1 MKFKAELEQILTSEV
16 RKKKPE
22 ISHVSVSFDE
32 QFAIYNEDARY
43 TLRRLSAAAKHFLDT
58 GDPESIKQH
67 GLFM

>member
-1 MKFKAELEQILTSEV
+1 VKFKAELEQILTSEV
-16 RKKKPE
+16 RKQKPE

-43 TLRRLSAAAKHFLDT
+43 TLRRLSAAAKQFLDT
-58 GDPESIKQH
+58 GDAECIKQH